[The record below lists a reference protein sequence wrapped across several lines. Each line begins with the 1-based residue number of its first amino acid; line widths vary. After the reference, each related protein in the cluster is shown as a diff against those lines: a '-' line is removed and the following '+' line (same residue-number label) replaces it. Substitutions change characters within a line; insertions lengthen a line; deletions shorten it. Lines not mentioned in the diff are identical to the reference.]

1 MANAQKTHDRI
12 KRAQA
17 RADKE
22 LAKARAKTERK
33 IGRVQAALVA
43 REAKIRASLDRKIK
57 EAKAKLKP
65 SAGLRKKDGT
75 SPSRDRKKAGGGG
88 RRGKKR

>member
-1 MANAQKTHDRI
+1 MANARKTQDRI
-12 KRAQA
+12 KRA
-17 RADKE
+17 RAKADRD

-43 REAKIRASLDRKIK
+43 REAKIQASLDRKIK

-65 SAGLRKKDGT
+65 SAGLRKKDGARR
-75 SPSRDRKKAGGGG
+75 SRDRKKARGGG

>member
-1 MANAQKTHDRI
+1 MADARKTHERI
-12 KRAQA
+12 KRARA
-17 RADKE
+17 RADRE

-43 REAKIRASLDRKIK
+43 REAKIQASLDRKIK

-65 SAGLRKKDGT
+65 SAGLRKKDGA
-75 SPSRDRKKAGGGG
+75 SPRRDRKSAGGG